1 MTSIKIITKII
12 NFNVFR
18 LPEVPPS
25 SRDLPTHCRISHLIN
40 KIIQCN
46 YGCNFSLTAQPVVC
60 GSGGHTASQQEQTHR
75 NSLLLRCST
84 YFFSQIAHPLP
95 PRNEGTATGSM
106 MNFSIRSPTTAQKD
120 DGFSYGKTIPQ
131 KHKRGLLGKF
141 SCDCQSEQG
150 SIALLL
156 SYGSQKGQTY

>member
-1 MTSIKIITKII
+1 MQLRMQLLTY
-12 NFNVFR
+12 
-18 LPEVPPS
+18 S
-25 SRDLPTHCRISHLIN
+25 STC
-40 KIIQCN
+40 
-46 YGCNFSLTAQPVVC
+46 C

-141 SCDCQSEQG
+141 SSDCQSEQG

-156 SYGSQKGQTY
+156 SYGSQKGQTYWFWSIWRSVVQCSQHSAHKSKLS